1 MKYLIIYDCDSYFV
15 ADEMES
21 PIEAMLALAD
31 EYYDGEVPDYMKKAV
46 LANEFE
52 IADAIKIFNIL
63 FRQCRINYIYKISD
77 TLYDE
82 DKD

>member
-1 MKYLIIYDCDSYFV
+1 MKYLIIYNCDSYFV

-21 PIEAMLALAD
+21 PVEAMLTLANG
-31 EYYDGEVPDYMKKAV
+31 YYDGGVPDCMKKAV

-52 IADAIKIFNIL
+52 IADAIMIFNTL
-63 FRQCRINYIYKISD
+63 FRQCHINYIYKISD
-77 TLYDE
+77 TIYDE

>member
-1 MKYLIIYDCDSYFV
+1 MKYLIIYDYDNHFV

-31 EYYDGEVPDYMKKAV
+31 EFYDGEVPDYMKKAV

-52 IADAIKIFNIL
+52 TADAIKIFNLL
-63 FRQCRINYIYKISD
+63 FKQCFINYIYKISD
-77 TLYDE
+77 TIYDE

>member
-1 MKYLIIYDCDSYFV
+1 MKYLILYDYDSHFV
-15 ADEMES
+15 VDEMES

-31 EYYDGEVPDYMKKAV
+31 DFYDGEVPEYMKKAV

-63 FRQCRINYIYKISD
+63 FQQCHINHIYKISD
-77 TLYDE
+77 TVYDE
-82 DKD
+82 DRD

>member
-1 MKYLIIYDCDSYFV
+1 MKYLIIYDYDSHFV

-31 EYYDGEVPDYMKKAV
+31 EFYDGEVPDYMKKAV

-63 FRQCRINYIYKISD
+63 FQQCHINFIYKISD
-77 TLYDE
+77 TVYDE
-82 DKD
+82 DRD